1 MQLPFPHPVR
11 TVWKLLALLRRDNP
25 DITNG
30 ECAKQLGYNAN
41 SIGAWLRSPLYQSY
55 ENWLIEQTYDSQSL
69 AVKVSRADVK
79 EELDEFAVEMLGR
92 LRDIV
97 EHSSDEKLIAS
108 IGFDALDRAGYAEPK
123 RDAQRPIQLIL
134 TSEVLSAL
142 MQRSREIADTT
153 DVVVGEVLQS
163 ESVA

>member
-41 SIGAWLRSPLYQSY
+41 SIGAWLRSPLYQS
-55 ENWLIEQTYDSQSL
+55 YDSQSL